1 MRMGTDMNQ
10 KKRLNE
16 HSMKRSRGHR
26 RGQSAWT
33 LLILLAALLLCAK
46 FGPSDEATGQQYAQ
60 EVYATENNA
69 DQAAGSANQVEED
82 RADEEDQKDEA
93 EPSTTASEDV
103 SDRADGGD
111 TAASAEEYSQSTVSA
126 SPESIPDYD
135 GENAVIE
142 LNGNVPNFNEY
153 DAENITGD
161 HYSDLDALG
170 RCGVAYAML
179 DQSMMPT
186 EARGDI
192 HMIHPTGWHSV
203 DYPDL
208 IEDSKLYNRSHLLA
222 FSLTGQ
228 NANEKNLITGT
239 QYLNQELMVPYE
251 NKVVRYV
258 ENTGKHALYRV
269 TPYFKDDE
277 LVARGVEMEAL
288 SVEDGGETLQYH
300 IFIYNVQPGIEIDYA
315 TGDSWV
321 AE

>member
-1 MRMGTDMNQ
+1 MNQ

-16 HSMKRSRGHR
+16 YSMKRSRGHR

-46 FGPSDEATGQQYAQ
+46 FGPSEEATDQYAQ
-60 EVYATENNA
+60 EAYEVEADTDLATGTENQA
-69 DQAAGSANQVEED
+69 DT
-82 RADEEDQKDEA
+82 EDQKDEA
-93 EPSTTASEDV
+93 EPSGTASEDTPAK
-103 SDRADGGD
+103 ADGGD

-239 QYLNQELMVPYE
+239 QYLNQELMLPYE

-258 ENTGKHALYRV
+258 ENTGEHALYRV

-288 SVEDGGETLQYH
+288 SVEDGGDALQYH